1 MRPQKTGRIHKKL
14 KKRKPKG
21 TISRAIASVCLTFAI
36 AGLFGVVGYSVAK
49 PLLRNWEATEEDSTA
64 SISMESSAQP
74 VQTEAASEQ
83 TTTAPQEESVA
94 QTAVEQLTGGVM
106 LPASALRSA
115 DTLQTYLEQLAAQI
129 PQQTAVI
136 VPLKVQGGALLYH
149 SNSSAATQANI
160 AQGTMTLQEIA
171 DLVQQ
176 YQYAPYASYSLLS
189 DQLMPQANAE
199 TSYLV
204 GSERWIDNNLEDGG
218 KPWMNPFAPATSAYL
233 TELLQEA
240 QQAGFSGILC
250 ADVTFPPFRES
261 DIAYIGDSV
270 QPQTRWSGLT
280 DLMKTLTSSV
290 QLPVY
295 LEISG
300 TDLQTGTPEV
310 LHDLT
315 VWAPE
320 TVVVQVPDACTET
333 EWAAIQKAMDAFH
346 LPWVAEQSVQTAAQT
361 QAKGITKLTES

>member
-94 QTAVEQLTGGVM
+94 QAAVEQLTGGVM

-115 DTLQTYLEQLAAQI
+115 DTLQTYLEQLVAQI

-233 TELLQEA
+233 TELLQL
-240 QQAGFSGILC
+240 SLIH
-250 ADVTFPPFRES
+250 
-261 DIAYIGDSV
+261 I
-270 QPQTRWSGLT
+270 
-280 DLMKTLTSSV
+280 
-290 QLPVY
+290 
-295 LEISG
+295 
-300 TDLQTGTPEV
+300 
-310 LHDLT
+310 
-315 VWAPE
+315 
-320 TVVVQVPDACTET
+320 
-333 EWAAIQKAMDAFH
+333 
-346 LPWVAEQSVQTAAQT
+346 
-361 QAKGITKLTES
+361 